1 MRKSEESLSLPCS
14 SEGFSY
20 LCGKVIHTMWKEKL
34 GNYLIDVSKYVL
46 TGVVISSLFKDF
58 GDSKI
63 LIYSMGI
70 ITSMLA
76 LVVGL
81 ILTNKT
87 DKKKEGK

>member
-1 MRKSEESLSLPCS
+1 MKKPSRFLAHP
-14 SEGFSY
+14 
-20 LCGKVIHTMWKEKL
+20 KVLATFAAKAIHTMWKEKL

-58 GDSKI
+58 GDSKV
-63 LIYSMGI
+63 LIYTMGI
-70 ITSMLA
+70 ITSVLA

-87 DKKKEGK
+87 DKNKEEK

>member
-1 MRKSEESLSLPCS
+1 MKLLRFLAYSRVLATFDAK
-14 SEGFSY
+14 
-20 LCGKVIHTMWKEKL
+20 GKRPMWKEKL

-70 ITSMLA
+70 ITSVLA

-87 DKKKEGK
+87 DKKKEEK

>member
-1 MRKSEESLSLPCS
+1 MKKPFRFLAYPQVLATFAAKAKRP
-14 SEGFSY
+14 
-20 LCGKVIHTMWKEKL
+20 MWKEKL
-34 GNYLIDVSKYVL
+34 GNYLIDVSNYVL

-63 LIYSMGI
+63 LIYCMGI
-70 ITSMLA
+70 ITSVLA

-87 DKKKEGK
+87 DKKKEEK